1 MGVMVVAG
9 VAILLAFILFAT
21 NRGTSTSGAVV
32 GTVNVWGSF
41 RPEEIEPLLNIARTQ
56 YPDLKI
62 DFTNKPESTIYTDF
76 VSQAATNQSP
86 DLVIVPISEVLSYV
100 PFISPI
106 SKASLS
112 DRVISEQFIDG
123 VYPLNTA
130 LGMIGVPISI
140 NPMLFIANKEYLQ
153 SIFVA
158 NLPGT
163 WEDLTGLTEQLAR
176 TAGSTIEQPVIPL
189 GTISQQS
196 ESYGVLLSMFLQAR
210 STLITSQLGTNANPT
225 STESQVGFRSDI
237 EGASSVMYT
246 SLGSAFDYFSAYAR
260 PGSNVFS
267 WSESLGNPI
276 TLFKTKQLPLLM
288 LSYNSLMT
296 NFSASDLSALAITLL
311 PLTSQDVTASKPV
324 SYADGYVAV
333 IPKLARNVNGAYG
346 TAFSLIG
353 EQAQQQIPTALKHY
367 PILKSLLASKKDNPL
382 DEIARK
388 ASIQSVVIPF
398 TSRQALRDL
407 LAKTLASYTSG
418 RLDQDG
424 AIVEFSNSISSMLE
438 KLQLK

>member
-1 MGVMVVAG
+1 MVVAG

-21 NRGTSTSGAVV
+21 NRGSSTNGSVIGAVQ
-32 GTVNVWGSF
+32 VWGSF

-62 DFTNKPESTIYTDF
+62 DFTNKPESSLYTEF
-76 VSQAATNQSP
+76 VNRAATNQSP

-112 DRVISEQFIDG
+112 DRVVNELFIDG
-123 VYPLNTA
+123 VYPLNTE

-163 WEDLTGLTEQLAR
+163 WQDLTSLTEQLAR
-176 TAGSTIEQPVIPL
+176 TAGSTVEQPVIPL
-189 GTISQQS
+189 GTISQQT

-210 STLITSQLGTNANPT
+210 STLVTNTVGANASIA
-225 STESQVGFRSDI
+225 STEPLVGFRSDI
-237 EGASSVMYT
+237 EGASSAIYT
-246 SLGSAFDYFSAYAR
+246 SLGSAFEYFSAYAR

-267 WSESLGNPI
+267 WNDSLGDPI

-288 LSYNSLMT
+288 LSYSSLMT
-296 NFSASDLSALAITLL
+296 NFSLADTKELAITLL
-311 PLTSQDVTASKPV
+311 PLASADVTVTKPV

-353 EQAQQQIPTALKHY
+353 EDVQQQIPTALKHY
-367 PILKSLLASKKDNPL
+367 PVLKSLLASKKDTPL
-382 DEIARK
+382 DEIVRK
-388 ASIQSVVIPF
+388 ATIQSVVIPF

-418 RLDQDG
+418 RLDKEG
-424 AIVEFSNSISSMLE
+424 AILEFSSTVSSILE
-438 KLQLK
+438 RLQLK